1 MPSGGGVG
9 LPMPGG
15 GGVGLPMPG
24 GGGAGLPMPGGGGA
38 GLPMAGGNAGLPM
51 PGGAGLPMT
60 SAGGLPMTSAGG
72 LPMTST
78 GGLPMTSAGGLP
90 MTSAGGLPMASGA
103 GLPGIGGPGLPT
115 IGGPGLPTRST
126 GGLPSAAGPGL
137 PSSASH
143 AGLPVVGTAGLPI
156 TSGPGLPSPYGGAVG
171 GPSDMF
177 PGPTGMGL
185 PSGAGS
191 EMSFGNEPGAF
202 NVGSVDLQ
210 SVPPGPS
217 GGVGGEV
224 ELGGSPFAK
233 GAPQKK
239 RAATADYDEPT
250 RSRGLKI
257 AGISMLVL
265 GLGGGSLAFVD
276 SLGPFGAHYIGDK
289 LHAKDY
295 DAALVELRKSTQ
307 ATLDEDT
314 LPVIVTA
321 VDGAKAAHAERER
334 HQDTKAYAAFLLN
347 LRIIRF
353 GPDGGSAAAAKAFL
367 DGTDRTRQTVPEL
380 LALAAEDTLS
390 NQLARAR
397 QHIEAVQQQDSED
410 VDALVLAGE
419 IELISK
425 EWAAAITA
433 FSKAVNAH
441 KSART
446 LYGLARAQMAAGK
459 LAEAEATAKG
469 VLEASKSHVGAR
481 TLLATI
487 AAKSRTREA
496 EALALLN
503 DVTKDA
509 TIRAGAGSIELVDAY
524 VALGDVQLQASRF
537 SQAQEAYAEALKLNP
552 QSVPALIGSG
562 ELFYR
567 SSRYSE
573 AEARFESA
581 LRADPDNL
589 DAKIGTAK
597 TWLALERV
605 KEAKD
610 FLAKLQTAHP
620 EDSRVFFQIA
630 RVSVALGNRKD
641 AEGYYEQ
648 AIEKAKGPEEGVPAY
663 VSLAALLAQT
673 ARANEANNKLVEAAK
688 KYPESAELARARGDV
703 AVQTGKYE
711 EALNQ
716 YEQALKKNE
725 NDLQTRFQVGVTLR
739 RMRKFDEAIVV
750 FDKVEAMD
758 KEFPN
763 LALERGLYY
772 EETGQSDEALKMY
785 KKALDKAP
793 NDVDLKLRIGSTQVA
808 AGAGKQAEPI
818 LKEVIRER
826 SNSPE
831 ANHYLGRAMLISKS
845 NLNEAMRY
853 LKRAVELD
861 PNRAEYHLYV
871 GWVANEVGQPEL
883 ASSSLAKA
891 LELDS
896 TMGDAYWQRGI
907 LLQRQGRN
915 ADAIKD
921 LQTALEKRPSRYEA
935 YAALAKAY
943 EDQQNYTKAEE
954 AWRNAIKGNDKIAD
968 WHYAL
973 GKTLERKN
981 DRKGAFIEFEKAV
994 ELGSTAE
1001 PKPAW
1006 LFYAHFA
1013 LGEGYEATDKDK
1025 AITQYKEYQRLAP
1038 IDDALRPDAIAAL
1051 ARLKVTP

>member
-1 MPSGGGVG
+1 MV
-9 LPMPGG
+9 
-15 GGVGLPMPG
+15 
-24 GGGAGLPMPGGGGA
+24 
-38 GLPMAGGNAGLPM
+38 
-51 PGGAGLPMT
+51 
-60 SAGGLPMTSAGG
+60 
-72 LPMTST
+72 
-78 GGLPMTSAGGLP
+78 
-90 MTSAGGLPMASGA
+90 
-103 GLPGIGGPGLPT
+103 GGPGLPT
-115 IGGPGLPTRST
+115 AGGPGLPSRSA

-156 TSGPGLPSPYGGAVG
+156 TSGPGLPSPFSTGSGAS
-171 GPSDMF
+171 SDMF
-177 PGPTGMGL
+177 PSPTGMGL

-210 SVPPGPS
+210 SVPPGAA

-224 ELGGSPFAK
+224 ELGGSPFAGK
-233 GAPQKK
+233 GTPQKK
-239 RAATADYDEPT
+239 RSATADYDEPK
-250 RSRGLKI
+250 RSRGLKVVGIGMLVFGI
-257 AGISMLVL
+257 AGGSM
-265 GLGGGSLAFVD
+265 AFVD
-276 SLGPFGAHYIGDK
+276 SIGPFGMHAIGDK
-289 LHAKDY
+289 LNADKY
-295 DAALVELRKSTQ
+295 DAAVVELRKTTQ

-314 LPVIVTA
+314 LPAIATA
-321 VDGAKAAHAERER
+321 VEQAKAANADRER

-367 DGTDRTRQTVPEL
+367 DGTDRTRQTVPAL
-380 LALAAEDTLS
+380 LALAAEDMLS

-397 QHIEAVQQQDSED
+397 QHLDAVQQKEPED

-433 FSKAVNAH
+433 FSKAVNAN

-469 VLEASKSHVGAR
+469 VLDASKNHVGAR
-481 TLLATI
+481 TLLATL
-487 AAKSRTREA
+487 AAKTRTREA
-496 EALALLN
+496 ESLKLLN
-503 DVTKDA
+503 EVTGDA

-524 VALGDVQLQASRF
+524 VALGNVQLQGSRF

-597 TWLALERV
+597 TWLARERV

-620 EDSRVFFQIA
+620 EDSRVFFWIA
-630 RVSVALGNRKD
+630 RVSVQLGNRKD

-750 FDKVEAMD
+750 FDKVESMD
-758 KEFPN
+758 KDFPN

-871 GWVANEVGQPEL
+871 GWAANEAGQPEI

-896 TMGDAYWQRGI
+896 SMGDAYWQRGI

-921 LQTALEKRPSRYEA
+921 LLTALEKRPSRYEA
-935 YAALAKAY
+935 YAALASAY
-943 EDQQNYTKAEE
+943 GDQQNATKGEE

-968 WHYAL
+968 WHYQL
-973 GKTLERKN
+973 GKVL
-981 DRKGAFIEFEKAV
+981 DRKGDAKGSFAEMEKAV
-994 ELGSTAE
+994 ELGLTTE
-1001 PKPAW
+1001 PKPGW
-1006 LFYAHFA
+1006 LGYAHLA
-1013 LGEGYEATDKDK
+1013 LGRELKATDKDK
-1025 AITQYKEYQRLAP
+1025 AAGHFKEYLRLAP
-1038 IDDALRPDAIAAL
+1038 LDDAYRDEATQAIAQ
-1051 ARLKVTP
+1051 LK

>member
-1 MPSGGGVG
+1 
-9 LPMPGG
+9 
-15 GGVGLPMPG
+15 
-24 GGGAGLPMPGGGGA
+24 
-38 GLPMAGGNAGLPM
+38 
-51 PGGAGLPMT
+51 
-60 SAGGLPMTSAGG
+60 
-72 LPMTST
+72 
-78 GGLPMTSAGGLP
+78 
-90 MTSAGGLPMASGA
+90 
-103 GLPGIGGPGLPT
+103 
-115 IGGPGLPTRST
+115 
-126 GGLPSAAGPGL
+126 
-137 PSSASH
+137 
-143 AGLPVVGTAGLPI
+143 
-156 TSGPGLPSPYGGAVG
+156 
-171 GPSDMF
+171 MF
-177 PGPTGMGL
+177 PSPTGMGL
-185 PSGAGS
+185 PSGTGS
-191 EMSFGNEPGAF
+191 EMSFGGEPGLGMH
-202 NVGSVDLQ
+202 VGSVDLD
-210 SVPPGPS
+210 SS

-224 ELGGSPFAK
+224 DLDHSALGP
-233 GAPQKK
+233 GAPRGTPQKQ
-239 RAATADYDEPT
+239 RGASIDYDDATPK

-257 AGISMLVL
+257 AGVAMLVV
-265 GLGGGSLAFVD
+265 GLGGASLAFVD
-276 SLGPFGAHYIGDK
+276 SLGFFGAHYIGDTINADK
-289 LHAKDY
+289 Y
-295 DAALVELRKSTQ
+295 NAAVVELRKAAQT
-307 ATLDEDT
+307 TLDEDT
-314 LPVIVTA
+314 LPTTVA
-321 VDGAKAAHAERER
+321 AAEQAKAAHAERER

-367 DGTDRTRQTVPEL
+367 DGTDRAQQTVPEL

-397 QHIEAVQQQDSED
+397 QHLEAVQQKEPDD

-425 EWAAAITA
+425 DPAAAITA

-441 KSART
+441 KSARS

-459 LAEAEATAKG
+459 AAEAEATAKG
-469 VLEASKSHVGAR
+469 VLEASKTHVGAR

-487 AAKSRTREA
+487 AAMSRSREP
-496 EALALLN
+496 EALALLSE
-503 DVTKDA
+503 VTKDA

-524 VALGDVQLQASRF
+524 VALGNVQLQASRF
-537 SQAQEAYAEALKLNP
+537 TQAQEAYAEALKLNP

-597 TWLALERV
+597 TWLVLERV

-610 FLAKLQTAHP
+610 FLAKLQGAHP

-673 ARANEANNKLVEAAK
+673 ARANEANEKLVEAAK
-688 KYPESAELARARGDV
+688 KYPDSADLARARGDV
-703 AVQTGKYE
+703 AAQTGKYE

-750 FDKVEAMD
+750 FDKVEALD

-763 LALERGLYY
+763 LALERGLYF

-785 KKALDKAP
+785 KQALDKAP

-871 GWVANEVGQPEL
+871 GWAANETGQPDI
-883 ASSSLAKA
+883 ASSALAKA

-896 TMGDAYWQRGI
+896 SMGDAYWQRGI
-907 LLQRQGRN
+907 LLQKQGRN

-921 LQTALEKRPSRYEA
+921 LLIALEKRPSRYEA
-935 YAALAKAY
+935 YVALAFAY
-943 EDQQNYTKAEE
+943 GDQQNTTKCEE
-954 AWRNAIKGNDKIAD
+954 AWRSAIKGNDKIAD
-968 WHYAL
+968 WHYQL
-973 GKTLERKN
+973 GKVLERKG
-981 DRKGAFIEFEKAV
+981 DAKAAFAEIDKAV
-994 ELGSTAE
+994 ELALTKE
-1001 PKPAW
+1001 PKPGW
-1006 LFYAHFA
+1006 LAHAHFA
-1013 LGEGYEATDKDK
+1013 LGEGYRATDKGK
-1025 AITQYKEYQRLAP
+1025 AVGHYKEYLRLAP
-1038 IDDALRPDAIAAL
+1038 VEDDFRVEAERAVAQ
-1051 ARLKVTP
+1051 LKSSVPSR